1 MQETTFPAVREITKI
16 HSINALDIG
25 NTLYSISAGT

>member
-1 MQETTFPAVREITKI
+1 MQETTFPAVREIIKI
-16 HSINALDIG
+16 HGINTIDIG